1 MRGIVKVLINPIR
14 TKFSVGWGS
23 FAVDNGS
30 VITL

>member
-1 MRGIVKVLINPIR
+1 MKVLINLIR

-23 FAVDNGS
+23 FAVANSS